1 MSDQHDDQ
9 TIQQTAQ
16 QIAQQLQASAKPL
29 MSEPMPES
37 TTEQWRDQSGSIFLS
52 EAPVSEDELEN
63 FETINNIRALD
74 AAQDWELYPTRV
86 DSGVQTLHEGMTR
99 AELPS
104 FSHGPTSRTL
114 DAETAKRLRQT
125 FEALSSIEEQDA
137 ELTSARDGLD
147 EPSSSLLISQEMTHQ
162 DDAWDQRRTLGE
174 STDDE
179 LLYLRT
185 LSGELMVEA
194 ELADDELEE
203 ILDPFM
209 VTGLHML
216 EEGDTDP
223 LAHAHSDDVEEI
235 LDPFSMTGF
244 HLIEGEDEDSLEEWG
259 GTLATARTA
268 GVANPGTQVLD
279 LNDLEALGEELDAEL
294 QAQLSKREPEPETT
308 RQLRIC
314 LEQLGQRVTLRPP
327 WDLLVSQLRAELLA
341 EPDDQWRAASAYVLA
356 GLMRLHGSQG
366 QESARALESATAALL
381 PHSRSSTVGQLVQSW
396 RGPLPQFLSAY
407 ERLRAFDVKA
417 QTSSSSLRHTSI
429 VVGRLLD
436 ELLSGE
442 PQQELIDLV
451 AQRESISG
459 LFAQALLAHRWGDRQ
474 VAARFW
480 FQLSHD
486 LVSHEREAVITLAA
500 YLLREH
506 EEFYA
511 LVLDQEEEL
520 GHPPG
525 ELQLILAQQVALK
538 RGEPEREAQAIAYLV
553 GDAPP
558 EGTAQIWGA
567 YVLRKAVLTRA
578 WQPQLAS
585 DELWGALEHMSHL
598 VAPLRLLWRW
608 AIEDGSLEREAQALE
623 RLLPLYEEPEA
634 RALLRE
640 RLAFVRYTL
649 SGDRD
654 AWIEALSTPPP
665 DAAQSL
671 PALIMLGQEH
681 LRRRDWSKLVEL
693 RQGPSILEASGLH
706 PSWRRAELLERAGG
720 DWREVLSL
728 YRSARHDQP
737 DDAHLFFCVERA
749 YARQG
754 QWRGLLSLFESTRRE
769 QPHLYGALHQAGCD
783 LESGQLAIELYLD
796 DVQRPSIER
805 LRVDYE
811 QRARRHGDD
820 ELVDEAIFWRLVS
833 HEVQTRQIPQA
844 LAMVEDMIPSIDPQ
858 DRQRWLR
865 ASLWRVYL
873 LGVALRQPK
882 QCLGSYREILQ
893 HGQGT
898 LLVRFAFH
906 SLLRLGDFSWLAQ
919 LCQDDSPALE
929 PLAIA
934 LWPQGASS
942 TATRWL
948 ELAAELYAH
957 DEEHERA
964 LACWEVLGDVG
975 LARALGWSLSRRDWV
990 LVQRL
995 LPLVDVG
1002 DDARR
1007 QAHEGLCVQLNACR
1021 DVPQPLESLSV
1032 RISALATSPVHALA
1046 ELESALRQ
1054 RAWEPALKVIDL
1066 AVASTIDRRG
1076 SYRAML
1082 TMLAAT
1088 IAEWGLEDTGRAWR
1102 YLKAWSDLALEHG
1115 GEWEARWML
1124 AAMHRVAVRLN
1135 KTDDATRTRRT
1146 VTESF
1151 GQPLAALFGQEAA
1164 AVSAAPDLES
1174 AIAWYQQ
1181 QARQHSGESAQ
1192 HLQVSAVILG
1202 WLFDERSPKL
1212 IQALSDAHSRE
1223 PDALQLLSWLGALA
1237 HREAGMLASM
1247 ERFLSELGQQH
1258 QVPELAEWAQSREL
1272 MHLATTLGC
1281 PEDALATAR
1290 ERLRDEPWLLAMCE
1304 LLERA
1309 TGQLRPQDAREPA
1322 SRLALALQTQ
1332 SATLMLEL
1340 AEQGQAAAVLWAE
1353 VRAATER
1360 RDWRVDWN
1368 MELRHASL
1376 RRAVAQEPQ
1385 EIMRQRFME
1394 LLAES
1399 DPATV
1404 ESPWC
1409 PLRIIDYE
1417 LGRLGVGND
1426 QLDGLLRF
1434 AERAQERG
1442 VGAQV
1447 RLWVAQQLVRGVR
1460 TKDAI
1465 SLIPLDAHEHEDA
1478 LISEAWFWLAQ
1489 ALDVGMR
1496 HPRAAKRMV
1505 LSWRV
1510 RANARSSQASP
1521 SLRAA
1526 LDDALGRALEVAG
1539 QDEDAL
1545 AIYMEILAR
1554 TPEFMPASV
1563 SASRILII
1571 HDRWEDLAALWR
1583 AQLAAQPQPEPGLCY
1598 RLALLCERRLSEVE
1612 GALDE
1617 AASLYAQILAVQP
1630 QHEPSLLA
1638 SLALSMALKRHD
1650 AAQAMRCLDA
1660 LIERCT
1666 SRQLKASYHL
1676 ESGLLC
1682 EQGLVPGPSQ
1692 ARERALEHY
1701 LEASA
1706 LWPESADALL
1716 GVLRVEPIDG
1726 AHSVRLIEEHL
1737 ARDVVASATLDSH
1750 LFLRASAMPR
1760 ADFVM
1765 GQRFGD
1771 REVWRFVQLV
1781 EALER
1786 GELHDEAISVLRGVL
1801 GEEQLQ
1807 AVLAHLEF
1815 TTQAEGFSA
1824 ERLKALGEAI
1834 GERPFS
1840 EGLLLS
1846 MSARAHAK
1854 QELELMGMLA
1864 RQSAQRASEDW
1875 VKAVEL
1881 TWAAVIARWAGD
1893 LSGAHAL
1900 CVKAHDRSPRFLPAV
1915 KLARLVAVEL
1925 PDWKSLARWC
1935 TLESRLSHV
1944 PALAIL
1950 ASLEASDVYRRYLG
1964 DLGQAREHLEV
1975 VLKHDPTHEQAF
1987 EQLKA
1992 ILFQQGAIPD
2002 LITLCEQRMPMLRD
2016 PAKRVVMLNELA
2028 DLSLQA
2034 LRDGK
2039 RAVRYLNMSLQLDPR
2054 QLRRL
2059 RVLAEL
2065 YESSGQFEQAVLCYE
2080 AATQLAT
2087 DRALVARMCLQIAQL
2102 YEHKLGQLA
2111 SATKA
2116 YERVLMLE
2124 PAAEPALYA
2133 LVGLYERQGQ
2143 SFKSLEALDRL
2154 ARQARSPVEHRRAI
2168 VAKLEVTARAGM
2180 PIEGVAR
2187 ATHEVW
2193 VHHPEHVMAS
2203 GVLAERMRAAGRL
2216 SELEPALRQ
2225 ALHESL
2231 RIHSRPPL
2239 NEFYAH
2245 ARSLGLADLGFSLA
2259 ACSRWLGIADQEMVN
2274 FHAQANM
2281 DSRWPSKPIP
2291 IELSAGILPTELLV
2305 SFVEIIRRSS
2315 AGLLE
2320 ASDPMPYAQH
2330 VKRRARLSQPFNVA
2344 SQQAMRWPTLFGLEV
2359 KDTYMSNEL
2368 LPLGCGVVMEDDGVR
2383 LILDEQWRMEPARIK
2398 LLVKLGTQLGAWSMG
2413 VGLWS
2418 ALGREAQ
2425 FELLLRIIQAVS
2437 PGWGGR
2443 PQAPKMPAWFQMDR
2457 FDRWLSRDGIDS
2469 IAPYALELSGSLTP
2483 QSLPAQFVIL
2493 ELAMERLGCVVLPDP
2508 YTYLTHTTRFGV
2520 EAGPQ
2525 HRPWTAVLSS
2535 PVAKLRRAIGLA
2547 YGQG

>member
-1 MSDQHDDQ
+1 MSDQRDDQ
-9 TIQQTAQ
+9 TIQQSAQ
-16 QIAQQLQASAKPL
+16 QIAQQLQASHETAP
-29 MSEPMPES
+29 PEA
-37 TTEQWRDQSGSIFLS
+37 WRDQSGSLFLS
-52 EAPVSEDELEN
+52 DAPVSDDELEH
-63 FETINNIRALD
+63 FETINNLSGQQLMR
-74 AAQDWELYPTRV
+74 DWELYPTRV
-86 DSGVQTLHEGMTR
+86 DAGVPHDGALS
-99 AELPS
+99 S
-104 FSHGPTSRTL
+104 FAQVQDARQL
-114 DAETAKRLRQT
+114 DPETAKRLRQT
-125 FEALSSIEEQDA
+125 FEALGAID
-137 ELTSARDGLD
+137 DGQEPTTELD
-147 EPSSSLLISQEMTHQ
+147 ELPGSLLISQEMTRQ
-162 DDAWDQRRTLGE
+162 DDAWDQRQTIGERTDE
-174 STDDE
+174 E

-185 LSGELMVEA
+185 LSGDLMVEA
-194 ELADDELEE
+194 ELGDDELEE

-209 VTGLHML
+209 VTGLHMI

-223 LAHAHSDDVEEI
+223 LALAHGSDVEEI

-259 GTLATARTA
+259 GTLATARQA
-268 GVANPGTQVLD
+268 PLGAVQASANPGTQVID
-279 LNDLEALGEELDAEL
+279 LNDIEALSEDELKAH
-294 QAQLSKREPEPETT
+294 LSKPEPETT

-314 LEQLGQRVTLRPP
+314 LETLGQRVTLRPP
-327 WDLLVSQLRAELLA
+327 WTQLISQLRAELLA

-356 GLMRLHGSQG
+356 GVMRLHGAEG
-366 QESARALESATAALL
+366 MASAQALEAATAALL
-381 PHSRSSTVGQLVQSW
+381 PHTRALMVGQLVQSW
-396 RGPLPQFLSAY
+396 RGPLSQFLSDY
-407 ERLRAFDVKA
+407 ERLRAFDVQA

-436 ELLSGE
+436 ELLQGAP
-442 PQQELIDLV
+442 PQQLIDLV

-511 LVLDQEEEL
+511 LVFDQEEEL

-538 RGEPEREAQAIAYLV
+538 RGEPEREVQAIDHLV

-567 YVLRKAVLTRA
+567 YVLRKAILMRGLEPEA
-578 WQPQLAS
+578 ASSQLWA
-585 DELWGALEHMSHL
+585 ALAHMPST
-598 VAPLRLLWRW
+598 VGPLRLLCRW

-623 RLLPLYEEPEA
+623 QLLPHYEEPEA

-640 RLAFVRYTL
+640 RLAFVRYQL
-649 SGDRD
+649 DGDQD
-654 AWIEALSTPPP
+654 AWLATLEQTLAESP
-665 DAAQSL
+665 QCL
-671 PALIMLGQEH
+671 PALILYGQEL
-681 LRRRDWSKLVEL
+681 LRRRAWSRLVEL
-693 RQGPSILEASGLH
+693 RGRPSILEAEGLH

-754 QWRGLLSLFESTRRE
+754 QWRALLSLFEEARRE
-769 QPHLYGALHQAGCD
+769 QPQLYGALHQAGCD
-783 LESGQLAIELYLD
+783 LESAQLAMELYLD

-805 LRVDYE
+805 LRADYQ
-811 QRARRHGDD
+811 QRVRRHQGAPDA
-820 ELVDEAIFWRLVS
+820 LVDEAIFWRLVS
-833 HEVQTRQIPQA
+833 HEVQTRQIPAA
-844 LAMVEDMIPSIDPQ
+844 LAMVEDVMPSIDPQ

-873 LGVALRQPK
+873 LGVAMRQPK
-882 QCLGSYREILQ
+882 QCLGSYREILL

-906 SLLRLGDFSWLAQ
+906 SLLRLGDLSWLARLSQ
-919 LCQDDSPALE
+919 EDNPALE
-929 PLAIA
+929 PLAQA
-934 LWPQGASS
+934 LWPQDAP
-942 TATRWL
+942 AAETRWL
-948 ELAAELYAH
+948 ELAAELYAQD
-957 DEEHERA
+957 DEPERA
-964 LACWEVLGDVG
+964 LACWEVLGDAG
-975 LARALGWSLSRRDWV
+975 LARALGWALSRRDWS

-995 LPLVDVG
+995 LPRVDAG

-1032 RISALATSPVHALA
+1032 RLSALATSPVHALA
-1046 ELESALRQ
+1046 QLESALRQ

-1066 AVASTIDRRG
+1066 AVASTVDRRG
-1076 SYRAML
+1076 SYRALL

-1124 AAMHRVAVRLN
+1124 SAMHRVAVRLN
-1135 KTDDATRTRRT
+1135 KADDAARAQRA

-1151 GQPLAALFGQEAA
+1151 GPQLAALFANEAA
-1164 AVSAAPDLES
+1164 AVVASPDLAS
-1174 AIAWYQQ
+1174 AMTWYQQ
-1181 QARQHSGESAQ
+1181 QARQHSGEAAQ

-1202 WLFDERSPKL
+1202 WLFDERTPKL

-1247 ERFLSELGQQH
+1247 ERFLRELGQQH
-1258 QVPELAEWAQSREL
+1258 HVPELSEWAQAREL
-1272 MHLATTLGC
+1272 THLATTLGF

-1290 ERLRDEPWLLAMCE
+1290 ERLRDEPWLLALCE

-1322 SRLALALQTQ
+1322 SRLALAEQTQ

-1340 AEQGQAAAVLWAE
+1340 AEQGLAAAVLWAE
-1353 VRAATER
+1353 LRAATER
-1360 RDWRVDWN
+1360 RDWRADWN

-1376 RRAVAQEPQ
+1376 RRAVAGEPQ
-1385 EIMRQRFME
+1385 ELMRQRFME
-1394 LLAES
+1394 LLAQS

-1434 AERAQERG
+1434 ASSAQERG

-1465 SLIPLDAHEHEDA
+1465 SLIPLEREDA
-1478 LISEAWFWLAQ
+1478 LIGEAWFWLAQ

-1496 HPRAAKRMV
+1496 HQRSAQRIV
-1505 LSWRV
+1505 LSWRA
-1510 RANARSSQASP
+1510 RASGSAKP
-1521 SLRAA
+1521 GVTLSLRCA
-1526 LDDALGRALEVAG
+1526 L
-1539 QDEDAL
+1539 EDAL
-1545 AIYMEILAR
+1545 ARALEIADAEDEALALYMEILSRA
-1554 TPEFMPASV
+1554 PDFMPSSV
-1563 SASRILII
+1563 SASRLLIM
-1571 HDRWEDLAALWR
+1571 HERWEELAKLWR
-1583 AQLAAQPQPEPGLCY
+1583 AQLQAKPSLGLRY
-1598 RLALLCERRLSEVE
+1598 RLALLCERRLSEAH

-1617 AASLYAQILAVQP
+1617 AASAYAQSLEEHP
-1630 QHEPSLLA
+1630 RHEPSLVA
-1638 SLALSMALKRHD
+1638 ALALSSKRGD
-1650 AAQAMRCLDA
+1650 VSQTIRCLES
-1660 LIERCT
+1660 LIESSAARP
-1666 SRQLKASYHL
+1666 LMASYHL
-1676 ESGLLC
+1676 EIGMLY
-1682 EQGLVPGPSQ
+1682 EQGLVGERS
-1692 ARERALEHY
+1692 AERALSHY
-1701 LEASA
+1701 LAASS

-1726 AHSVRLIEEHL
+1726 PHSVRLIEEHL

-1760 ADFVM
+1760 ADYVM

-1786 GELHDEAISVLRGVL
+1786 GELHEEAISVLRRVL
-1801 GEEQLQ
+1801 DEEQLQ
-1807 AVLAHLEF
+1807 AVLAHLAF
-1815 TTQAEGFSA
+1815 TAQTEVFSA

-1864 RQSAQRASEDW
+1864 RQSARRASEDW
-1875 VKAVEL
+1875 IKAVEL

-1900 CVKAHDRSPRFLPAV
+1900 CVKAHERSPRFLPAV

-1935 TLESRLSHV
+1935 TLEARLSHV
-1944 PALAIL
+1944 PALSIQ

-1964 DLGQAREHLEV
+1964 DLELASEHLEN

-1992 ILFQQGAIPD
+1992 ILFQRGAID
-2002 LITLCEQRMPMLRD
+2002 ALIALCERRLPMLRD
-2016 PAKRVVMLNELA
+2016 VGRRVTLLNELA

-2034 LRDGK
+2034 LPAGGDSR
-2039 RAVRYLNMSLQLDPR
+2039 RAIRYLNASLQLDPR

-2065 YESSGQFEQAVLCYE
+2065 YERAGQFEQSVLCYE

-2087 DRALVARMCLQIAQL
+2087 DRALVARMCLQVAQL

-2111 SATKA
+2111 QATKA
-2116 YERVLMLE
+2116 YERVLALE

-2133 LVGLYERQGQ
+2133 LVGLYERQEQ

-2154 ARQARSPVEHRRAI
+2154 ARQARSPVEHRRAL

-2180 PIEGVAR
+2180 PVEGIAR
-2187 ATHEVW
+2187 ATHEVL

-2203 GVLAERMRAAGRL
+2203 GILAQRLNAAGRL
-2216 SELEPALRQ
+2216 GELEPALRQ

-2231 RIHSRPPL
+2231 TIHARPPL

-2245 ARSLGLADLGFSLA
+2245 ARALGLAELGFSLA

-2281 DSRWPSKPIP
+2281 DSRWPNKPIP
-2291 IELSAGILPTELLV
+2291 IELSAGILPAELLV
-2305 SFVEIIRRSS
+2305 SFVEIIRRTS
-2315 AGLLE
+2315 AGLLD

-2330 VKRRARLSQPFNVA
+2330 VKRRARLAQPFNVA

-2359 KDTYMSNEL
+2359 KDTYMSAER
-2368 LPLGCGVVMEDDGVR
+2368 LPLGSGVVMEEDGVR
-2383 LILDEQWRMEPARIK
+2383 IILDEQWRMEPSRVK
-2398 LLVKLGTQLGAWSMG
+2398 LLVKLGTQLGGWSMG

-2425 FELLLRIIQAVS
+2425 FELLLRIVQAIS

-2443 PQAPKMPAWFQMDR
+2443 PQAPKVPAWFHLDR
-2457 FDRWLSRDGIDS
+2457 FDRWLSREGIDA
-2469 IAPYALELSGSLTP
+2469 IAPYALELAGTVSP

-2508 YTYLTHTTRFGV
+2508 YTYLTHTLRLGI

-2547 YGQG
+2547 YG